1 MIVYD
6 FLYNIVFNITQS
18 AVAGDITAMVI
29 SAALPL
35 LFLVLPF
42 AILAVWLE
50 RKVSAHMQDRLGP
63 MRTGSH
69 GWLQTIADVIK
80 LLQKEDIVAND
91 NDRQLFNLAPIL
103 VFSGSYLVFAALP
116 FSSAYIGSNIDLG
129 IIFIIAASGFV
140 VAGILM
146 AGWSSN
152 NKYSLLGAMRSAA
165 QIVSY
170 EIPTILVILT
180 IIMITGTT
188 NLRTLSE
195 MQTGYFWNWMIFG
208 GAGLSLSKFLFIP
221 FMIIGFVT
229 LYISTLAEVN
239 RTPFDI
245 PEAES
250 ELVSGYHTEYSGM
263 KFAMFFMAE
272 YANMFAVSAI
282 VSAIFFGGYQSP
294 FGYLG
299 NTLGLTWM
307 VPIEQFL
314 WFASK
319 GIFFVLVQMW
329 LRWTLPR
336 LRVDQLMA
344 LCWKYL
350 IPIAFVN
357 LIIVGLITV
366 L

>member
-1 MIVYD
+1 MIYD
-6 FLYNIVFNITQS
+6 ILFNWTGS
-18 AVAGDITAMVI
+18 APLAAFI
-29 SAALPL
+29 SSLLPL
-35 LFLVLPF
+35 FIFILPF
-42 AILAVWLE
+42 ALFAVLME

-63 MRTGSH
+63 MRVGYH
-69 GWLQTIADVIK
+69 GILQTIADILK
-80 LLQKEDIVAND
+80 LMQKEDIVPVGTD
-91 NDRQLFNLAPIL
+91 KPLFNIAP
-103 VFSGSYLVFAALP
+103 VLVFAGSYAVFAAIP
-116 FSSAYIGSNIDLG
+116 FSGAYIGANIDLG
-129 IIFIIAASGFV
+129 LFYIVAVSGLV

-146 AGWSSN
+146 AGWASD

-165 QIVSY
+165 QIISY
-170 EIPTILVILT
+170 EIPTMLVVLT
-180 IIMITGTT
+180 IVMVTGTL
-188 NLRTLSE
+188 NLYTLSE

-208 GAGLSLSKFLFIP
+208 GPDFGISKFIFIP
-221 FMIIGFVT
+221 LMIVAFVVIY
-229 LYISTLAEVN
+229 LSTLAEVN

-250 ELVSGYHTEYSGM
+250 ELVAGYHTEYSGM
-263 KFAMFFMAE
+263 KFAMFFLAE

-282 VSAIFFGGYQSP
+282 VATIFFGGFQSP

-299 NTLGLTWM
+299 NTLGLPWL
-307 VPIEQFL
+307 VPIEQFF
-314 WFASK
+314 WFTAK
-319 GIFFVLVQMW
+319 GLFFVFVQMW

-357 LIIVGLITV
+357 LLIVGLITV

>member
-1 MIVYD
+1 MMYD
-6 FLYNIVFNITQS
+6 FFVDLFGNKIL
-18 AVAGDITAMVI
+18 
-29 SAALPL
+29 AALVTAVPPL
-35 LFLVLPF
+35 LFILLFVLF
-42 AILAVWLE
+42 AVWLE

-63 MRTGSH
+63 MRTGWH
-69 GWLQTIADVIK
+69 GWLQTIADLIK
-80 LLQKEDIVAND
+80 LIQKEDILAKAND
-91 NDRQLFNLAPIL
+91 KPLFNLAPIL
-103 VFSGSYLVFAALP
+103 VFTGSYAAFAAIP
-116 FSSAYIGSNIDLG
+116 FSSYYIGSNLDLG
-129 IIFIIAASGFV
+129 IFFIIGISGLV

-146 AGWSSN
+146 AGWASN

-165 QIVSY
+165 QIISY
-170 EIPTILVILT
+170 EIPTILVVLT
-180 IIMITGTT
+180 VVMITKTM
-188 NLRTLSE
+188 NLHTLSE
-195 MQTGYFWNWMIFG
+195 MQTGYVWNWMILG
-208 GAGLSLSKFLFIP
+208 GPGTGLEKFLFIP
-221 FMIIGFVT
+221 LMIIGFLVIYT
-229 LYISTLAEVN
+229 STLAEVN

-263 KFAMFFMAE
+263 KFAMFFLAE

-282 VSAIFFGGYQSP
+282 VTALFLGGYQSP
-294 FGYLG
+294 IGYFGNLI
-299 NTLGLTWM
+299 NASWLI
-307 VPIEQFL
+307 PIEQFF
-314 WFASK
+314 WFAAK
-319 GIFFVLVQMW
+319 GAFFVFVQMW

>member
-1 MIVYD
+1 MIYD
-6 FLYNIVFNITQS
+6 YLYNLTGSEALAAFIQS
-18 AVAGDITAMVI
+18 L
-29 SAALPL
+29 LPL
-35 LFLVLPF
+35 FIFILPF
-42 AILAVWLE
+42 ALFAVLME

-63 MRTGSH
+63 MRVGYH
-69 GWLQTIADVIK
+69 GILQTVADILK
-80 LLQKEDIVAND
+80 LVQKEDIVPAD
-91 NDRQLFNLAPIL
+91 TDKPLFNIAPAL
-103 VFSGSYLVFAALP
+103 VFVGSYGVFAAIP
-116 FSSAYIGSNIDLG
+116 FSGAFVGANIDLG
-129 IIFIIAASGFV
+129 LFYIVAISGLI

-165 QIVSY
+165 QIISY
-170 EIPTILVILT
+170 EIPTMLVILT
-180 IIMITGTT
+180 IVMITGTL
-188 NLRTLSE
+188 NLYTLSE

-208 GAGLSLSKFLFIP
+208 GPDFGISKFIFIP
-221 FMIIGFVT
+221 LMIIAFVVI
-229 LYISTLAEVN
+229 YISTLAEVN

-250 ELVSGYHTEYSGM
+250 ELVAGYHTEYSGM
-263 KFAMFFMAE
+263 KFAMFFLAE

-282 VSAIFFGGYQSP
+282 VAAIFFGGFQSP

-299 NTLGLTWM
+299 NTFGVHWLI
-307 VPIEQFL
+307 PFEQFF
-314 WFASK
+314 WFTAK
-319 GIFFVLVQMW
+319 GLFFVFVQMW

-350 IPIAFVN
+350 IPIAFVD
-357 LIIVGLITV
+357 LLIVGLITV